1 MKTYIRKSLNNSGH
15 PLIQLEIM
23 GKLHWFVVDTGSN
36 VNLMSSSLKDELESN
51 LKAVGIQSTSGI
63 GGYTEEG
70 EVFLLPYT
78 LDENQFTDYFTLV
91 NSSTFQV
98 FEEFGEDVSGLLG
111 TSFLLFHRCLLD
123 FSEGCIY
130 LSGKS
135 EEVRSEMRIPA

>member
-1 MKTYIRKSLNNSGH
+1 M
-15 PLIQLEIM
+15 IQLEVM
-23 GKLHWFVVDTGSN
+23 GKMHWFVVDTGSN
-36 VNLMSSSLKDELESN
+36 VNLMSSSLKNELESS
-51 LKAVGIQSTSGI
+51 LESVGTQSTSGI

-78 LDENQFTDYFTLV
+78 LDENQFADYFTLV
-91 NSSTFQV
+91 DSGTFQV

-130 LSGKS
+130 LSGKR
-135 EEVRSEMRIPA
+135 EDVRSEMRISA